1 MNLRMGRG
9 RFLMWLVM
17 ELIAEWPLTLKVY
30 HKKQSIL
37 FVETILPI
45 FASTLIPGTL
55 CTPVIPIETNA
66 GQLRACDGFFRFVE

>member
-1 MNLRMGRG
+1 MGRG

-17 ELIAEWPLTLKVY
+17 ELIAEWPLTVKVY

-45 FASTLIPGTL
+45 FTPTLIPETSRM
-55 CTPVIPIETNA
+55 PAIPIETNA
-66 GQLRACDGFFRFVE
+66 GQLRACDGFFRFIE